1 MLTKTQI
8 EIMKIFVSKVIDRF
22 SIKQISELLKKPY
35 PLIHRS
41 TKLLINQGFLLKD
54 EKNFI
59 SLNYKDNFQT
69 LSYTESLRADA
80 FLRDKTLK
88 LFTKDV
94 FEKIKEDFFVFLI
107 FGSSVESKNPR
118 DIDVL
123 LIVQGKEDIN
133 EIEKA
138 VSNIASNFSKKFDIN
153 VISTESAYEMF
164 VKREQVNVMNETLNK
179 HILLFGAEN
188 YYRILKNARQ

>member
-8 EIMKIFVSKVIDRF
+8 EIMKIFVSKLIDRF

-94 FEKIKEDFFVFLI
+94 FEKIKEDFFVFLV
-107 FGSSVESKNPR
+107 FGSSVESKNSR

-188 YYRILKNARQ
+188 Y

>member
-107 FGSSVESKNPR
+107 FGSSVESKNSR